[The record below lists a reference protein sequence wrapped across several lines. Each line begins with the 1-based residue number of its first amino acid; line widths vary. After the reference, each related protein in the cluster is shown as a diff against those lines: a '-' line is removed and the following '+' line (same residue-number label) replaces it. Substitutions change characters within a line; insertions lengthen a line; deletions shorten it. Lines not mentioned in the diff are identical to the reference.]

1 MFQATRRRLA
11 IWYTAVTAVL
21 LLVFATGFYFYVRT
35 TLIDRIDDTLNHVV
49 EVIERT
55 LVIEPLTFPNT
66 KDKNKL
72 QVNIQA
78 SFRDSTD
85 AVEDDHIDLEWFSPT
100 GELLWSTLSEPLNI
114 PIHANRTGET
124 VWIINNKLQ
133 FEGKNQA
140 QEPSTSLIVKQHDT
154 GLNANT
160 RMNMETLRFLEG
172 REKRDLTAEAQRA
185 QRGERRG
192 FDGGLNA
199 GWQEN
204 LNLGSEK
211 SIAQNT
217 NRVSTK
223 PISIRTT
230 QNYSLRQVTQRVQI
244 GRQVLG
250 YLRVSHPWF
259 EVTKPIRQLILD
271 LILGAGL
278 TLICVA
284 AIGWLLSGL
293 AMAPIRESYGRLKQ
307 FTADASHELR
317 NPIATI
323 QTNVQVALAEPDIEP
338 QQHQQLQV
346 IERLTRRL
354 GRLVDDLL
362 FLARQDSGIVQ
373 QQWIDVPLDALLM
386 EVIEEQQAIATTQN
400 LSLSL
405 EIVDLP
411 NAEDNFTLLGDWDQL
426 ARLFTNIVSNAVQYT
441 PSGGEIEVEL
451 QLVGKHKRNSP
462 ILNPA
467 LQIKVTDTGI
477 GISAEALP
485 HLFDRFYR
493 ADPARTHRSAAG
505 SGLGLAIA
513 KAIVENHRGQ
523 IRIDSQI
530 DRGTAVTVTLP
541 AHKSEQFRL

>member
-1 MFQATRRRLA
+1 MFQTTRRRLA

-21 LLVFATGFYFYVRT
+21 LLVFATGFYFYVRN

-49 EVIERT
+49 EVVERT
-55 LVIEPLTFPNT
+55 LVIEPLSNRSIGDQT
-66 KDKNKL
+66 KS

-124 VWIINNKLQ
+124 VWVVNNKLQ
-133 FEGKNQA
+133 
-140 QEPSTSLIVKQHDT
+140 
-154 GLNANT
+154 
-160 RMNMETLRFLEG
+160 
-172 REKRDLTAEAQRA
+172 
-185 QRGERRG
+185 
-192 FDGGLNA
+192 
-199 GWQEN
+199 
-204 LNLGSEK
+204 SE
-211 SIAQNT
+211 
-217 NRVSTK
+217 
-223 PISIRTT
+223 
-230 QNYSLRQVTQRVQI
+230 NYSLRQVTQRVEI

-259 EVTKPIRQLILD
+259 EVTKPIHQLIID
-271 LILGAGL
+271 LILGASL
-278 TLICVA
+278 TLISVA

-293 AMAPIRESYGRLKQ
+293 AMKPVRESYGRLKQ

-373 QQWIDVPLDALLM
+373 QQWVDVPLDALLI
-386 EVIEEQQAIATTQN
+386 EVIEEQRAIATTQN

-405 EIVDLP
+405 EIVDRP
-411 NAEDNFTLLGDWDQL
+411 NTEDNFTVLGDWDQL
-426 ARLFTNIVSNAVQYT
+426 ARLFTNLVSNCVQYT
-441 PSGGEIEVEL
+441 PSGGKIGVEL
-451 QLVGKHKRNSP
+451 QLAVKSKRTSP
-462 ILNPA
+462 MLNPA
-467 LQIKVTDTGI
+467 LQVKITDTGI
-477 GISAEALP
+477 GISPAALP
-485 HLFDRFYR
+485 HIFDRFYR
-493 ADPARTHRSAAG
+493 VDPARTHRSAAG

-513 KAIVENHRGQ
+513 KAIVENHHGQ
-523 IRIDSQI
+523 IHIDSQLSE
-530 DRGTAVTVTLP
+530 GTAITVTLP
-541 AHKSEQFRL
+541 AYKSETSRL

>member
-66 KDKNKL
+66 TDKIKL

-133 FEGKNQA
+133 
-140 QEPSTSLIVKQHDT
+140 SD
-154 GLNANT
+154 
-160 RMNMETLRFLEG
+160 
-172 REKRDLTAEAQRA
+172 
-185 QRGERRG
+185 
-192 FDGGLNA
+192 
-199 GWQEN
+199 
-204 LNLGSEK
+204 
-211 SIAQNT
+211 
-217 NRVSTK
+217 
-223 PISIRTT
+223 
-230 QNYSLRQVTQRVQI
+230 QNYSLRQVTQRVQS

-271 LILGAGL
+271 LILGASL

-293 AMAPIRESYGRLKQ
+293 AMKPVRESYGRLKQ

-373 QQWIDVPLDALLM
+373 QQWIEVPLDALLM

-411 NAEDNFTLLGDWDQL
+411 NAEENFTLLGDWDQL
-426 ARLFTNIVSNAVQYT
+426 ARLFTNLVSNAVQYT
-441 PSGGEIEVEL
+441 PSGGQIQVEL
-451 QLVGKHKRNSP
+451 EVAAKNKRNSP
-462 ILNPA
+462 MLHPA

-523 IRIDSQI
+523 IRIDSQV

>member
-21 LLVFATGFYFYVRT
+21 LLVFATGFYFYVRN

-55 LVIEPLTFPNT
+55 LVIEPLTFPTT

-133 FEGKNQA
+133 SA
-140 QEPSTSLIVKQHDT
+140 
-154 GLNANT
+154 
-160 RMNMETLRFLEG
+160 
-172 REKRDLTAEAQRA
+172 
-185 QRGERRG
+185 
-192 FDGGLNA
+192 
-199 GWQEN
+199 
-204 LNLGSEK
+204 
-211 SIAQNT
+211 
-217 NRVSTK
+217 
-223 PISIRTT
+223 

-293 AMAPIRESYGRLKQ
+293 AMAPVRESYGRLKQ

-411 NAEDNFTLLGDWDQL
+411 NAEDNFTVLGDWDQL
-426 ARLFTNIVSNAVQYT
+426 ARLFTNLVSNAVQYT

-451 QLVGKHKRNSP
+451 QLAAKNKRNSP
-462 ILNPA
+462 MLNPA

-523 IRIDSQI
+523 IRIDSQV
-530 DRGTAVTVTLP
+530 DQGTAVTVTLP
-541 AHKSEQFRL
+541 AHKSEASHL

>member
-1 MFQATRRRLA
+1 MFQTTRRRLA

-21 LLVFATGFYFYVRT
+21 LLVFATGFYFYVRN

-55 LVIEPLTFPNT
+55 LVIEPLTFPTT

-78 SFRDSTD
+78 SFPDSTD

-133 FEGKNQA
+133 
-140 QEPSTSLIVKQHDT
+140 SD
-154 GLNANT
+154 
-160 RMNMETLRFLEG
+160 
-172 REKRDLTAEAQRA
+172 
-185 QRGERRG
+185 
-192 FDGGLNA
+192 
-199 GWQEN
+199 
-204 LNLGSEK
+204 
-211 SIAQNT
+211 
-217 NRVSTK
+217 
-223 PISIRTT
+223 

-293 AMAPIRESYGRLKQ
+293 AMAPVRESYGRLKQ

-400 LSLSL
+400 LSISL

-426 ARLFTNIVSNAVQYT
+426 ARLFTNLLSNAVQYT

-451 QLVGKHKRNSP
+451 QLAAKNKRNSP
-462 ILNPA
+462 MLNPA

-523 IRIDSQI
+523 IRIDSQV

-541 AHKSEQFRL
+541 AHKSEASHP

>member
-1 MFQATRRRLA
+1 MFQTTRRRLA

-21 LLVFATGFYFYVRT
+21 LLLFATGFYFYVRN
-35 TLIDRIDDTLNHVV
+35 TLIDRIDDTLSHVV
-49 EVIERT
+49 EIVERT
-55 LVIEPLTFPNT
+55 LVIEPLIYG
-66 KDKNKL
+66 DKTKL

-78 SFRDSTD
+78 SFRDSSD

-100 GELLWSTLSEPLNI
+100 GELLWSTLSEPLNV
-114 PIHANRTGET
+114 PIRANRTGET
-124 VWIINNKLQ
+124 VWIMNNKLQ
-133 FEGKNQA
+133 
-140 QEPSTSLIVKQHDT
+140 
-154 GLNANT
+154 
-160 RMNMETLRFLEG
+160 
-172 REKRDLTAEAQRA
+172 RD
-185 QRGERRG
+185 
-192 FDGGLNA
+192 
-199 GWQEN
+199 
-204 LNLGSEK
+204 
-211 SIAQNT
+211 
-217 NRVSTK
+217 
-223 PISIRTT
+223 
-230 QNYSLRQVTQRVQI
+230 QNYSLRQVTQRVEI

-271 LILGAGL
+271 LILGASL

-293 AMAPIRESYGRLKQ
+293 AIAPVRESYSRLKQ

-373 QQWIDVPLDALLM
+373 QQWVDVPLDALLM
-386 EVIEEQQAIATTQN
+386 EVIEEQLAIATTQN

-405 EIVDLP
+405 EIVDRP
-411 NAEDNFTLLGDWDQL
+411 NAEDNFTVLGDWDQL
-426 ARLFTNIVSNAVQYT
+426 ARLFTNLVSNCVQYT
-441 PSGGEIEVEL
+441 SSGGEIQVEL
-451 QLVGKHKRNSP
+451 QLAAKSKRTASM
-462 ILNPA
+462 LNPA
-467 LQIKVTDTGI
+467 LQVKITDTGI
-477 GISAEALP
+477 GISPEALP
-485 HLFDRFYR
+485 HIFDRFYR

-513 KAIVENHRGQ
+513 KAIVENHHGQ
-523 IRIDSQI
+523 IHIESQLSE
-530 DRGTAVTVTLP
+530 GTAITVTLP
-541 AHKSEQFRL
+541 AHKSEISRP

>member
-55 LVIEPLTFPNT
+55 LVIEPLSLPAT

-124 VWIINNKLQ
+124 VWVNHKLR
-133 FEGKNQA
+133 FEGTNQV
-140 QEPSTSLIVKQHDT
+140 QERFAT
-154 GLNANT
+154 GNVPDVT
-160 RMNMETLRFLEG
+160 DLRDRG
-172 REKRDLTAEAQRA
+172 KRDLTAEAQRA
-185 QRGERRG
+185 QRGEIRD

-199 GWQEN
+199 GLQEN

-230 QNYSLRQVTQRVQI
+230 QNYSLRQVTQRVEI

-293 AMAPIRESYGRLKQ
+293 AMAPVRESYGRLKQ

-338 QQHQQLQV
+338 QQHQQLQL

-373 QQWIDVPLDALLM
+373 QQWIEVPLDALLM

-451 QLVGKHKRNSP
+451 QLAAKNKRNSP

-477 GISAEALP
+477 GIAAEALP

-523 IRIDSQI
+523 IRIDSQV

-541 AHKSEQFRL
+541 AHKSEASRL

>member
-1 MFQATRRRLA
+1 MFQTTRRRLA

-21 LLVFATGFYFYVRT
+21 LLVFATGFYFYVRN

-49 EVIERT
+49 EVVERT
-55 LVIEPLTFPNT
+55 LVIEPLTSRTIGYTT
-66 KDKNKL
+66 KS

-100 GELLWSTLSEPLNI
+100 GKLLWSTLSEPLNI

-124 VWIINNKLQ
+124 VWVINHKLQ
-133 FEGKNQA
+133 
-140 QEPSTSLIVKQHDT
+140 S
-154 GLNANT
+154 
-160 RMNMETLRFLEG
+160 
-172 REKRDLTAEAQRA
+172 
-185 QRGERRG
+185 
-192 FDGGLNA
+192 
-199 GWQEN
+199 EN
-204 LNLGSEK
+204 
-211 SIAQNT
+211 
-217 NRVSTK
+217 
-223 PISIRTT
+223 
-230 QNYSLRQVTQRVQI
+230 YYLRQVTQRVEI

-271 LILGAGL
+271 LILGGSL

-293 AMAPIRESYGRLKQ
+293 AMEPVRESYGRLKQ

-323 QTNVQVALAEPDIEP
+323 QTNVQVALAEPDIDP

-373 QQWIDVPLDALLM
+373 QQWVDVPLDALLI
-386 EVIEEQQAIATTQN
+386 EVIEEQLAIATTQN

-405 EIVDLP
+405 EIVDSP
-411 NAEDNFTLLGDWDQL
+411 NAEDNFTVLGDWDQL
-426 ARLFTNIVSNAVQYT
+426 ARLFTNLVSNCVQYT
-441 PSGGEIEVEL
+441 RSGGKIQVEL
-451 QLVGKHKRNSP
+451 QLAAKSKRTSP
-462 ILNPA
+462 MLNPA
-467 LQIKVTDTGI
+467 LQVKITDTGI
-477 GISAEALP
+477 GISPEALP
-485 HLFDRFYR
+485 HIFDRFYR
-493 ADPARTHRSAAG
+493 VDPARTHRSAAG

-523 IRIDSQI
+523 IHIESQLSE
-530 DRGTAVTVTLP
+530 GTAITVSLP
-541 AHKSEQFRL
+541 AHKSEISRP

>member
-1 MFQATRRRLA
+1 MFQTTRRRLA

-21 LLVFATGFYFYVRT
+21 LLVFATGFYFYVRN

-55 LVIEPLTFPNT
+55 LVIEPLTFPTT

-78 SFRDSTD
+78 SFPDSTD

-133 FEGKNQA
+133 SDQ
-140 QEPSTSLIVKQHDT
+140 D
-154 GLNANT
+154 
-160 RMNMETLRFLEG
+160 
-172 REKRDLTAEAQRA
+172 
-185 QRGERRG
+185 
-192 FDGGLNA
+192 
-199 GWQEN
+199 
-204 LNLGSEK
+204 
-211 SIAQNT
+211 
-217 NRVSTK
+217 
-223 PISIRTT
+223 
-230 QNYSLRQVTQRVQI
+230 YSLRQVTQRVQI

-250 YLRVSHPWF
+250 YLRVRHPWF

-362 FLARQDSGIVQ
+362 FLARLDSGIVQ

-426 ARLFTNIVSNAVQYT
+426 ARLFTNLISNAVQYT

-451 QLVGKHKRNSP
+451 QLAAKNKRNSP
-462 ILNPA
+462 MLNPA

-523 IRIDSQI
+523 IRIDSQV

-541 AHKSEQFRL
+541 AHKSEASRL

>member
-1 MFQATRRRLA
+1 MFQTTRRRLA

-21 LLVFATGFYFYVRT
+21 LLVFATGFYFYVRN

-49 EVIERT
+49 EVVERT
-55 LVIEPLTFPNT
+55 LVIEPRNSPTIGDRT
-66 KDKNKL
+66 KS

-100 GELLWSTLSEPLNI
+100 GKLLWSTLSEPLNI
-114 PIHANRTGET
+114 PIHANRMGET
-124 VWIINNKLQ
+124 VWVINHKLQ
-133 FEGKNQA
+133 
-140 QEPSTSLIVKQHDT
+140 
-154 GLNANT
+154 
-160 RMNMETLRFLEG
+160 
-172 REKRDLTAEAQRA
+172 
-185 QRGERRG
+185 
-192 FDGGLNA
+192 
-199 GWQEN
+199 
-204 LNLGSEK
+204 SE
-211 SIAQNT
+211 
-217 NRVSTK
+217 
-223 PISIRTT
+223 
-230 QNYSLRQVTQRVQI
+230 NYSLRQVTQRVEI

-259 EVTKPIRQLILD
+259 EVTKPIRQLIFD
-271 LILGAGL
+271 LILGASL

-293 AMAPIRESYGRLKQ
+293 AMEPVRESYGRLKQ

-323 QTNVQVALAEPDIEP
+323 QTNVQVALAEPDIDP

-373 QQWIDVPLDALLM
+373 QQWVDVPLDALLI
-386 EVIEEQQAIATTQN
+386 EVIEEQMAIATTQN

-405 EIVDLP
+405 EIVDRP
-411 NAEDNFTLLGDWDQL
+411 NTDNNFTVLGDWDQL
-426 ARLFTNIVSNAVQYT
+426 ARLFTNLVSNCVQYT
-441 PSGGEIEVEL
+441 RSGGKIQVEL
-451 QLVGKHKRNSP
+451 QLAVKSKRTSSL
-462 ILNPA
+462 LNPA
-467 LQIKVTDTGI
+467 LQVKITDTGI
-477 GISAEALP
+477 GISPEALP
-485 HLFDRFYR
+485 HIFDRFYR

-523 IRIDSQI
+523 IHIDSQLSE
-530 DRGTAVTVTLP
+530 GTAITVTLP
-541 AHKSEQFRL
+541 AHKSETSRP